1 VILFMANFKN
11 LTNKEASFTQAHN
24 KAASFDVV
32 QGKAKVDEKT
42 IAKAVKSDATAKTNG
57 GAFGSFI
64 KQ

>member
-1 VILFMANFKN
+1 MTHFKN
-11 LTNKEASFTQAHN
+11 LTNK
-24 KAASFDVV
+24 AASFK
-32 QGKAKVDEKT
+32 QEHNKPANIPAQYNNAKVNEKT